1 MALELDPGES
11 DEDTAPLAEDH
22 LKRWIHKLINQFNF
36 EWDEN
41 APANEGPSPISE
53 DRATLLYIIDT
64 FNKHLLEVERHPVR
78 KIREVLDEFARELI
92 DPKRRDQEK
101 LLFRFRMFFASY
113 RIDEYAYIQKTFD
126 DFRGIIWDFVDQLAE
141 DLQQEQSVDSE
152 ITASLGELREA
163 VESNSIDLLKTQS
176 RKFIDSYVEH
186 QTKKDKRRTHR
197 IHSIKKNLDSVRT
210 QLLEANQSMR
220 MDHLTGA
227 YNRKSFDE
235 QLKQYVRMTN
245 LSPKP
250 VTLVTLD
257 IDHFKKVNDTFGH
270 AVGDFALKE
279 CVKTLNRI
287 FGRSN
292 DFVARIGGEEFA
304 IILPDYGIE
313 KAVTLA
319 EQVLNQTRKDVFV
332 HEGHELRFTVS
343 MGIAQLEAG
352 ETPDQWLKRGDDAL
366 YNSKQT
372 GRNRYTVA
380 VPHSDTS
387 KVA

>member
-1 MALELDPGES
+1 M
-11 DEDTAPLAEDH
+11 
-22 LKRWIHKLINQFNF
+22 KRWIHKLINQFNF
-36 EWDEN
+36 EWDETT
-41 APANEGPSPISE
+41 PSTDGPSPISE
-53 DRATLLYIIDT
+53 DRATLLHIIDT

-92 DPKRRDQEK
+92 DIERHDQEK
-101 LLFRFRMFFASY
+101 LLFRFRMFFSSY

-141 DLQQEQSVDSE
+141 DLQHEQSVDTE
-152 ITASLGELREA
+152 IQSSLGELREA
-163 VESNSIDLLKTQS
+163 VESNSIDMLKTQS

-186 QTKKDKRRTHR
+186 QTKKDKRRTQR

-210 QLLEANQSMR
+210 QLLEANQNMR

-235 QLKQYVRMTN
+235 QMKQYVRMTAV
-245 LSPKP
+245 SPQP
-250 VTLVTLD
+250 VTMITLD
-257 IDHFKKVNDTFGH
+257 IDHFKRVNDTFGH

-279 CVKTLNRI
+279 CVKTLSRI
-287 FGRSN
+287 FSRSS

-304 IILPDYGIE
+304 IILPDYNLD
-313 KAVTLA
+313 KAIALA
-319 EQVLNQTRKDVFV
+319 EQVLNQTRKDVFI

-343 MGIAQLEAG
+343 MGVAQLEAG
-352 ETPDQWLKRGDDAL
+352 ETPDQWLKRGDEAL
-366 YNSKQT
+366 YKSKQT
-372 GRNRYTVA
+372 GRNRYCIAPSQSNTI
-380 VPHSDTS
+380 

>member
-1 MALELDPGES
+1 
-11 DEDTAPLAEDH
+11 

-36 EWDEN
+36 EWEEN
-41 APANEGPSPISE
+41 PASPDGPSPISE

-78 KIREVLDEFARELI
+78 KIREVLDDFARELI
-92 DPKRRDQEK
+92 LPDRPDQDK

-126 DFRGIIWDFVDQLAE
+126 EFRSIIWDFVDQLSE
-141 DLQQEQSVDSE
+141 DLSQEQLADNE
-152 ITASLGELREA
+152 ISSSLENLREA
-163 VESNSIDLLKTQS
+163 VESNSIDMLKTQS

-186 QTKKDKRRTHR
+186 QVRKDKRKSQRM
-197 IHSIKKNLDSVRT
+197 HSIKKNLDSVRK
-210 QLLEANQSMR
+210 QLLEANQTMR

-235 QLKQYVRMTN
+235 QLKQYVKMQN
-245 LSPKP
+245 VSPAP
-250 VTLVTLD
+250 VTLLTLD

-279 CVKTLNRI
+279 CVKTLNKI
-287 FGRSN
+287 FSRGN

-304 IILPDYGIE
+304 VLLPDYGID
-313 KAVTLA
+313 KAVQFA

-343 MGIAQLEAG
+343 MGIAQFQKG
-352 ETPDQWLKRGDDAL
+352 ETPDQWLKRADEAL
-366 YNSKQT
+366 YKSKQT
-372 GRNRYTVA
+372 GRNRYTVSVSQSETPKA
-380 VPHSDTS
+380 
-387 KVA
+387 A